1 EVTAM
6 GNVIGDV
13 RYAARVLAKNPV
25 FTAVAVLTLA
35 LGIGANT
42 AIFTLLDQILLRLLP
57 VKDPQQLVL
66 LTMRGRHYG
75 NNWGGNAIS
84 YPMYRDFQER
94 NEVFSGMFCRFPTRV
109 SLTFGGQAERV
120 EAEMV
125 SGTYFSILGVTT
137 DLGRTFA
144 PEDDRIPAGDYVVM
158 YNFLCCNNR
167 ITGEPSLCLRYALC
181 KT

>member
-1 EVTAM
+1 M
-6 GNVIGDV
+6 GNLVGDF

-25 FTAVAVLTLA
+25 FTAIAVLTLA

-84 YPMYRDFQER
+84 HPMFA
-94 NEVFSGMFCRFPTRV
+94 FSSSRWRWRF
-109 SLTFGGQAERV
+109 
-120 EAEMV
+120 
-125 SGTYFSILGVTT
+125 
-137 DLGRTFA
+137 
-144 PEDDRIPAGDYVVM
+144 
-158 YNFLCCNNR
+158 
-167 ITGEPSLCLRYALC
+167 
-181 KT
+181 